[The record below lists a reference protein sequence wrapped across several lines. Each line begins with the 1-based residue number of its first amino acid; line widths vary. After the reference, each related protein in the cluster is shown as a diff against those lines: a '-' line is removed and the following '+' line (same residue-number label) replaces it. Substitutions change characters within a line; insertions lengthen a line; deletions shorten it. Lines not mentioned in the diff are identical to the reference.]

1 MLTSSAILSNVNL
14 LDAIILDQIL
24 AIDYKILND
33 PIPDHVTSILTM
45 VLQENLISMLCI
57 YLCSLEEKEN
67 ESKIP
72 LLEKRNIFF

>member
-24 AIDYKILND
+24 ATDYKILN
-33 PIPDHVTSILTM
+33 DHVTSILTM